1 MAESTPLMR
10 RLWGFESQ
18 LSFEDWS
25 LSLPLNSGQ
34 NMKMIEAEGA
44 AVRGPFKQV
53 QRISVNDTVPNNT
66 GRL

>member
-1 MAESTPLMR
+1 MR

-18 LSFEDWS
+18 LSFEDWG
-25 LSLPLNSGQ
+25 LSLPLNSGE
-34 NMKMIEAEGA
+34 NMKIIEADGA

-53 QRISVNDTVPNNT
+53 QQIPATAIVNTA

>member
-1 MAESTPLMR
+1 MR

-18 LSFEDWS
+18 LPFEDMG
-25 LSLPLNSGQ
+25 LSLPLNSGE

-53 QRISVNDTVPNNT
+53 QQISVYSTVPNSA
-66 GRL
+66 RL